1 MKNETIRELLESIW
15 FALYDANILK
25 SMEMLKDQTRMYS
38 KEQREYLEGIAN
50 TPFEEEDGNDLPH
63 EQ

>member
-1 MKNETIRELLESIW
+1 MKDDTILELLEGIW

-50 TPFEEEDGNDLPH
+50 TPFEEDETDKD
-63 EQ
+63 